1 MTDLPRSWDPLGS
14 VPPDKLV
21 RDRLILHHAAQI
33 LASFAQGHVEARP
46 DDGHRS
52 MIWLD
57 DERAFR
63 TEATKDGLYA
73 VLRVPHLLLELRQ
86 GDAAVDVL
94 GLSGRSV
101 ADGRR
106 WLAAAVGDVRGVGDS
121 QELHPP
127 EYELPH
133 PPDGPDA
140 PLDANPSVLEEL
152 ARWYH
157 DAFLVLDP
165 LAANVPE
172 ASPIRCWPHHFDL
185 ATLMTFPAGAP
196 DGGARHVG
204 VGLSPG
210 DEAYA
215 HPYVYVNGWPAP
227 SPEDLPELAEP
238 GRWHT
243 TGWVGA
249 VLEAQEVTQ
258 HSDATAQTKTMSDY
272 ADRAVSAMC
281 GVVLG

>member
-1 MTDLPRSWDPLGS
+1 MSDLRRSWELLGS
-14 VPPDKLV
+14 VPPHELV
-21 RDRLILHHAAQI
+21 RDRLVLHHAAQI
-33 LASFAQGHVEARP
+33 LASFAQGHLESRP

-52 MIWLD
+52 LIWLD

-63 TEATKDGLYA
+63 TDATKDGLYA
-73 VLRVPHLLLELRQ
+73 ALRVPHLLLELHK
-86 GDAAVDVL
+86 GDAALDVL
-94 GLSGRSV
+94 GLSGRTV
-101 ADGRR
+101 AEGRR
-106 WLAAAVGDVRGVGDS
+106 WLGTAVDEVRGEGTSLALD
-121 QELHPP
+121 PP
-127 EYELPH
+127 EYELPD
-133 PPDGPDA
+133 PPGGPDV
-140 PLDANPSVLEEL
+140 PLEADPAGLEEL

-157 DAFLVLDP
+157 KAFLVLDP
-165 LAANVPE
+165 LASNLPE

-185 ATLMTFPAGAP
+185 ATLMTFPAGGS

-227 SPEDLPELAEP
+227 HPEDLPELAEP

-249 VLEAQEVTQ
+249 VLEAHRVTE
-258 HSDATAQTKTMSDY
+258 HNDATVQTQAMSDY
-272 ADRAVSAMC
+272 VDGAVSAMR

>member
-1 MTDLPRSWDPLGS
+1 MTDLPRSWEALGT
-14 VPPDKLV
+14 VRPGELA
-21 RDRLILHHAAQI
+21 RDRLVLHHAAQL
-33 LASFAQGHVEARP
+33 LASFAQGHLEARP

-52 MIWLD
+52 LIWVD

-73 VLRVPHLLLELRQ
+73 ALRVPHLLLELHQ
-86 GDAAVDVL
+86 GDAALDVL
-94 GLSGRSV
+94 GLSGRTV
-101 ADGRR
+101 AEGRR
-106 WLAAAVGDVRGVGDS
+106 WLGAAVDDVRGEGMAV
-121 QELHPP
+121 ELHPP
-127 EYELPH
+127 EYELPD

-140 PLDANPSVLEEL
+140 PLDANPSRLEEL

-185 ATLMTFPAGAP
+185 ATLMTFPVGGA

-210 DEAYA
+210 DGAYP

-227 SPEDLPELAEP
+227 RPEDLPELAEP

-243 TGWVGA
+243 AGWVGA
-249 VLEAQEVTQ
+249 VLEAPAITE
-258 HSDATAQTKTMSDY
+258 HSDATAQTKTLSDY
-272 ADRAVSAMC
+272 VDRAVSAMRS
-281 GVVLG
+281 VVLG

>member
-1 MTDLPRSWDPLGS
+1 MSDLRRSWEVLGS
-14 VPPDKLV
+14 VPPGQLI
-21 RDRLILHHAAQI
+21 RDRLVLHHAAQI
-33 LASFAQGHVEARP
+33 LASFAQGSLEARR
-46 DDGHRS
+46 DDSHRS
-52 MIWLD
+52 LIWVD

-106 WLAAAVGDVRGVGDS
+106 WLTAAMDDVRGAGAP

-127 EYELPH
+127 EYELPD

-140 PLDANPSVLEEL
+140 PLEADPSGLEEL
-152 ARWYH
+152 GRWYH

-165 LAANVPE
+165 LASNVPE

-185 ATLMTFPAGAP
+185 ATLMTFPAGGP
-196 DGGARHVG
+196 DGGVRHVG

-227 SPEDLPELAEP
+227 SPEDLPELEEP

-243 TGWVGA
+243 AGWVGA
-249 VLEAQEVTQ
+249 VLEAQGVTE
-258 HSDATAQTKTMSDY
+258 HTDATVQTKTMSDY
-272 ADRAVSAMC
+272 VDGAVAAMRR
-281 GVVLG
+281 VVLG